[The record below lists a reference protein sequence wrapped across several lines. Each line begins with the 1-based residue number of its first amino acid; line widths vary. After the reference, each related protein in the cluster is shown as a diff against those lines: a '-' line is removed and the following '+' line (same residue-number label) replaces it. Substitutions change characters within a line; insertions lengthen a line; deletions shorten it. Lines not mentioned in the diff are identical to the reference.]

1 MSNSLSAKFSML
13 SLGLVLAF
21 SSNTALAQFKLTN
34 LVSNQVGHAT
44 NDDPLIVNAW
54 GMARSPGSP
63 WWVSD
68 NLSGWSTLYDG
79 DGVKV
84 PLNVSILPAKPGAIG
99 TPTGIVWNT
108 SKAGEFHGAP
118 FIFVALDGT
127 ISAWEPGVTLSPAQ
141 IVVPSS
147 GGASFSGLA
156 ITANPK
162 GTPNFL
168 FAADNANNVVDIFD
182 GNFNLKGTF
191 AADPSIPSG
200 PNGFSVNGIRDT
212 NGTVFVAF
220 AANDGG
226 PGGFVDTFKEDGTLI
241 GTFAQ
246 GAPLNQPWGFA
257 LAPANFG
264 PLSNT
269 LLVSNNANNTGTIN
283 AFNAATGQFVA
294 TLTRHGRPIN
304 IDQLWAIDFG
314 GGASNPNN
322 ACTAP
327 VNATPS
333 RNGLNCELFF
343 TAGPHNNVAGTFGK
357 IRFVGDADDDDDADD
372 Q

>member
-1 MSNSLSAKFSML
+1 MSNSLSAKLSML

-54 GMARSPGSP
+54 GMARTPGSP
-63 WWVSD
+63 WWISD

-79 DGVKV
+79 NGVKV
-84 PLNVSILPAKPGAIG
+84 ALNVSILPAKPGAIG

-168 FAADNANNVVDIFD
+168 FAADNANNVIDIFD
-182 GNFNLKGTF
+182 GNFVLKGTF

-200 PNGFSVNGIRDT
+200 PNGFSVNGIRDI

-226 PGGFVDTFKEDGTLI
+226 AGGFVDTFKEDGTLI

-269 LLVSNNANNTGTIN
+269 LLVSNNANKTGTIN

-294 TLTRHGRPIN
+294 TLTHHGRPIN

-314 GGASNPNN
+314 GGASNPDNT
-322 ACTAP
+322 CTAP
-327 VNATPS
+327 AGAPPS

-343 TAGPHNNVAGTFGK
+343 TAGPHNNFAGTFGK
-357 IRFVGDADDDDDADD
+357 IRFVGDGDDDGDD